1 MKTFIT
7 FAHPQLHLISRATCQ
22 STIPASLYPFRVI
35 RVSVSA
41 MASLQPLIK
50 ANAELIERH
59 AIGVKTVRSRGRTP
73 KQVAREV

>member
-1 MKTFIT
+1 
-7 FAHPQLHLISRATCQ
+7 
-22 STIPASLYPFRVI
+22 
-35 RVSVSA
+35 